1 MNSQTSSSLFNKIS
15 RYFFSKLFTLLVT
28 GLLIYGWSRRDSNYI
43 TAESG
48 VGYLLGIVGGSL
60 MLVLLL
66 YPLSKR
72 NRLLNRLVPLRF
84 WFGFHM
90 FLGVVGP
97 VMILFHANFQ
107 LGSLNSNIA
116 LFSMIIVASSGLFG
130 RYFYTHIHHGL
141 YGRRISLQE
150 LKQNLA
156 SEHNNLFSDES
167 LDDNFRSRLDAIEQ
181 KVMEPYSGVFAS
193 LSHAML
199 LAASARR
206 IKKRLTEQF
215 RNTEDYARI
224 KKEVARYVLALR
236 KITAFK
242 LYERLFSLWH
252 LFHLPLFFMML
263 ITAVVHIFAVHMY

>member
-1 MNSQTSSSLFNKIS
+1 MEPKTSTNRIGKTIRFIFNH
-15 RYFFSKLFTLLVT
+15 LFTVVII
-28 GLLIYGWSRRDSNYI
+28 GLLLYGWSRRDSNYI

-48 VGYLLGIVGGSL
+48 IGYLLGIIGGSL

-72 NRLLNRLVPLRF
+72 NQLLTRLVPLRF

-150 LKQNLA
+150 LRQSLT
-156 SEHNNLFSDES
+156 SEHNNLFADES
-167 LDDNFRSRLDAIEQ
+167 LDDSFRNRLNAIEQ

-193 LSHAML
+193 LYHAML

-263 ITAVVHIFAVHMY
+263 VTAVVHIFAVHMY

>member
-1 MNSQTSSSLFNKIS
+1 MDSQTSTSLFSKFS
-15 RYFFSKLFTLLVT
+15 RFLFGKLFAIFII

-48 VGYLLGIVGGSL
+48 IGYLLGIVGGSL

-72 NRLLNRLVPLRF
+72 SRLLTRLVPLRF
-84 WFGFHM
+84 WFSFHM

-141 YGRRISLQE
+141 YGSRISLQE

-156 SEHNNLFSDES
+156 AEHNSLFADEC
-167 LDDNFRSRLDAIEQ
+167 LDDSFRKRLNAIEQ

-193 LSHAML
+193 FYHAML
-199 LAASARR
+199 LAASARS
-206 IKKRLTEQF
+206 ITKRLTEQF
-215 RNTEDYARI
+215 RNTDDYARI

-263 ITAVVHIFAVHMY
+263 ITAVVHIFAVHLY